1 MRKTTLATQ
10 LSSLSGFSYKSLY
23 ILKLLN
29 FLKENCFRAYR
40 KLITSGLQKI
50 DHVINWCKRPI
61 ASQTLHT
68 KDSNCAR

>member
-10 LSSLSGFSYKSLY
+10 LSSLSGFPC
-23 ILKLLN
+23 IQIVVNFEIFKLVKREL
-29 FLKENCFRAYR
+29 F
-40 KLITSGLQKI
+40 SGLQKV